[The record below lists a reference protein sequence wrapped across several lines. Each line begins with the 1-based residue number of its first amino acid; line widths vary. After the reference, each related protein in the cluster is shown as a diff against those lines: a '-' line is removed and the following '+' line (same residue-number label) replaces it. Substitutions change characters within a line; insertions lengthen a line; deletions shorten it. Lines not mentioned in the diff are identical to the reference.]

1 MKPSFIAF
9 TAICAGFILL
19 LLGGLVLKLL
29 WDALPAMLSYG
40 LGFLWQSK
48 WDPVGGHFGILPRI
62 YGTIVTSF
70 LALTIALPIGMG
82 TALWLTESSP
92 DNFGRGLINGGIEL
106 LAAIPSVVYGLWG
119 IFVLIPWLT
128 PGFNWLHLH
137 FKMIPLFST
146 PFPGR
151 GLLVAALILAIMIL
165 PTIVTLNRDLFLN
178 VPQELRFAALALG
191 ATPWETIRFI
201 VLPHTRSG
209 IIAATLLALG
219 RALGETMAVTMVIGN
234 ANVLSLS
241 WLAPADTI
249 PSLLANNFAEA
260 RDIEISALMYGAL
273 VLLVI
278 SLGANLTAELI
289 LRNST
294 GSNI

>member
-29 WDALPAMLSYG
+29 WDALPAILSYG
-40 LGFLWQSK
+40 LSFLWQSK
-48 WDPVGGHFGILPRI
+48 WDSVGGHFGILPRI

-70 LALTIALPIGMG
+70 LALAIALPIGMG

-92 DNFGRGLINGGIEL
+92 DNFWRRLINGGIEL

-128 PGFNWLHLH
+128 PRFNWLHLH
-137 FKMIPLFST
+137 FGKIPLFST

-151 GLLVAALILAIMIL
+151 SLLVAALILAIMIL
-165 PTIVTLNRDLFLN
+165 PTIVTLNRALFLN
-178 VPQELRFAALALG
+178 VPQELRLGALALG

-209 IIAATLLALG
+209 IIASTLLALG

-260 RDIEISALMYGAL
+260 KDIEISALMYGAL

-278 SLGANLTAELI
+278 SLGTNLTAELI
-289 LRNST
+289 LGNS
-294 GSNI
+294 SDQ

>member
-9 TAICAGFILL
+9 TAICAAFILL

-29 WDALPAMLSYG
+29 WDALPAMLGYG

-48 WDPVGGHFGILPRI
+48 WDLVGGHFGILPRI

-137 FKMIPLFST
+137 LGKIPLFST